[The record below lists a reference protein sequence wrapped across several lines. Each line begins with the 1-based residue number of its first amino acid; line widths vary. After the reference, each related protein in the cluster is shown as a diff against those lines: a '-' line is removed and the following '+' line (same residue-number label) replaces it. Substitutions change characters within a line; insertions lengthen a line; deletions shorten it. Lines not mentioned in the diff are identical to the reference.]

1 MKKEVSQEA
10 FAGFLKWLGPED
22 EGAGEGYVRLCYK
35 LQTFFAHRG
44 CRFPEEL
51 ADETINRL
59 VLKAAEEKIEN
70 KLAYCYG
77 VAKNVYRESLRKE
90 RDHLDLDD
98 VVVAA
103 PPPARQGFT
112 DECLDRCLAELS
124 PESRSM
130 ILDYFS
136 EEKRSKIEQRR
147 RISERLGMTQTALR
161 MYVMRTKRMLSD
173 CMQKCVGGG
182 AVT

>member
-1 MKKEVSQEA
+1 MKKEVTPEE
-10 FAGFLKWLGPED
+10 FAGFLKWLGPGD
-22 EGAGEGYVRLCYK
+22 EGAGEAYVRLCYQ
-35 LQTFFAHRG
+35 LETFFAHRG

-77 VAKNVYRESLRKE
+77 VARNVFRESLRRE
-90 RDHLDLDD
+90 RTHLNVDD

-103 PPPARQGFT
+103 QPPAQPSFS
-112 DECLDRCLAELS
+112 DECLERCLAELS
-124 PESRSM
+124 PESRHM
-130 ILDYFS
+130 ILEYFS
-136 EEKRSKIEQRR
+136 DEKQAKIEQRR

-161 MYVMRTKRMLSD
+161 MCVMRTKRTLGD
-173 CMQKCVGGG
+173 CVRKCVG
-182 AVT
+182 